1 MPPLKRTLSSQSIR
15 RTEAISSDKSTLLLA
30 SPSDKV
36 SSPVS
41 KLLEKGKKGVFEQ
54 RKNRG
59 GEGVVI
65 GGGGGGEGG
74 GGGTK
79 RPANDD
85 LRRKVLLQSAKKAKI
100 IDSESPRRQ
109 SPRLKQLES

>member
-59 GEGVVI
+59 VEGVVI
-65 GGGGGGEGG
+65 GGGGGEG

>member
-59 GEGVVI
+59 VEGVVI
-65 GGGGGGEGG
+65 GGGEGG